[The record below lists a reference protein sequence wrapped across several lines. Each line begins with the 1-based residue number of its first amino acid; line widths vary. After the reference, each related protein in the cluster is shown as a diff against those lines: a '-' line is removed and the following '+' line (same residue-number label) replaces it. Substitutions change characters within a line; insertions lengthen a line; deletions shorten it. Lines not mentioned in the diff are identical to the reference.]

1 MKTRTT
7 VTADAADLDTLRA
20 EAARRGVSLSDVL
33 AEAVTQKAGEI
44 RRRRRPRVG
53 IGRSH
58 DGLSAAESTS
68 DPVAE
73 SFR

>member
-7 VTADAADLDTLRA
+7 VTADSADLDTLRA
-20 EAARRGVSLSDVL
+20 EATRRGVSLSDVL
-33 AEAVTQKAGEI
+33 AEAVEQKAGEI
-44 RRRRRPRVG
+44 RRGRRPRVG

-58 DGLSAAESTS
+58 DGQSAAELTS

-73 SFR
+73 AFR